1 MSHDDTAPAP
11 RTASWRRIGLILAAL
26 AAGGGAA
33 AYPTLA
39 YETVRFVLTG
49 FVVVSPLVVMGAVI
63 SAWVAASGAGQRLSA
78 TFSRNMGMA
87 VLAAASIGAV
97 TPVCGVTVLP
107 LMTGL
112 LAAGVP
118 LAPVMAFWLSS
129 PVTDPAMMATT
140 AALLGV
146 EMAVAKTLAAFLIG
160 LFGGGVAAILACS
173 SWALSPLRAGVVV
186 AEAGCGACSSD
197 ATVTWNVWRESD
209 RRRRFLAELWAMA
222 RLIVLCLTPAFAAEF
237 LLQQWLAPDA
247 LAAYVGADTAWAIP
261 LAVFVGAPAY
271 LDGYAALPL
280 TRGLM
285 DHGMA
290 PGAALAFLVSGSVV
304 SIWGAMAIAPV
315 LRWRPFLLYLILA
328 ASGSLAVGYTYD
340 LVV

>member
-1 MSHDDTAPAP
+1 MTDQTTPVP
-11 RTASWRRIGLILAAL
+11 TPASWRRWGLWLLAL
-26 AAGGGAA
+26 ALG
-33 AYPTLA
+33 LA
-39 YETVRFVLTG
+39 VVSFPALSLDTARFVLSA
-49 FVVVSPLVVMGAVI
+49 FVSVGPLVVLGALI

-78 TFSRNMGMA
+78 TFSRNMGTA
-87 VLAAASIGAV
+87 VLAASAMGAV

-112 LAAGVP
+112 LSAGVP

-140 AALLGV
+140 AALLGL
-146 EMAVAKTLAAFLIG
+146 ELAVAKTLAAFLIG
-160 LFGGGVAAILACS
+160 LFGGGVVAVLARTR
-173 SWALSPLRAGVVV
+173 WADAPLRAGVSV
-186 AEAGCGACSSD
+186 AAPSCASCVGD
-197 ATVTWNVWRESD
+197 DRVTWNIWRD
-209 RRRRFLAELWAMA
+209 PARRTRFLAELRAMA
-222 RLIVLCLTPAFAAEF
+222 RLIVICLTPAFAAEF

-247 LAAYVGADTAWAIP
+247 LAAYVGSDSAWAIP

-280 TRGLM
+280 TRGLI

-315 LRWRPFLLYLILA
+315 LRWRPFVLYLALA
-328 ASGSLAVGYTYD
+328 AAGSLATGYAYD
-340 LVV
+340 WLA